1 MFYKFRQ
8 NNSGGYFDGYHNVI
22 IEASDAVEANRFA
35 EQSGYVYFDARGDCV
50 DCCGYRWDPF
60 LDSETYDNGYSVF
73 EDCEDAKHAAMG
85 SYYTSTGDNIVIFA
99 DGSQEIF

>member
-35 EQSGYVYFDARGDCV
+35 EQSGYVYFDDRGDCV
-50 DCCGYRWDPF
+50 DCCGYRWYPF
-60 LDSETYDNGYSVF
+60 LDSETYDNGHSVF
-73 EDCEDAKHAAMG
+73 EDCEDAKLG
-85 SYYTSTGDNIVIFA
+85 GYYTSTGDNIVIFA